1 MAKIPRSRYW
11 ASILYPESCKGDF
24 IDLLKEQHVNFL
36 LSPLHDTDVDKDGV
50 LKKAH
55 YHLMLCFDG
64 PTSDQVADIIFS
76 SLGGVGC
83 VRVSNCTSY
92 SRYLCHMDD
101 PDKAQYSPDDVVSYG
116 VDYADYIQ
124 TPDSRYDD
132 IGGIIDFCEQNQITN
147 FAHLLMSLR
156 RENMHLFK
164 VCCDH
169 SYLVKSFVSEFR
181 KGCGRNVNK
190 TYGHEDDYNIGD
202 GFFSASGSPFT
213 SDSSKS

>member
-1 MAKIPRSRYW
+1 MPKIPRSRYW

-64 PTSDQVADIIFS
+64 PTSDQVADIVFS

-83 VRVSNCTSY
+83 VRVSNSTSY

-132 IGGIIDFCEQNQITN
+132 IGGIIDFCEQNHITN

-181 KGCGRNVNK
+181 KGCERNVNK
-190 TYGHEDDYNIGD
+190 TYGHEDDYNLGD
-202 GFFSASGSPFT
+202 GFFAASSSPFT
-213 SDSSKS
+213 SDSNKS